1 MRDDTIS
8 LHKEIARQE
17 LIIEWLAKAA
27 ANGGWHGMRV
37 SPAFMRE
44 KAEKAARDSEYMT
57 EERVFQAFRTE
68 DEIQKV
74 ENWALLVETVGSR
87 YEFKTYEEGI
97 LATLEWL
104 RGETDLSPD
113 EYE

>member
-1 MRDDTIS
+1 MKEDTTS

-27 ANGGWHGMRV
+27 ANSGWHGLRV

-44 KAEKAARDSEYMT
+44 KAEEAAGDSEYMA

-68 DEIQKV
+68 DEVEKV
-74 ENWALLVETVGSR
+74 EKWAHLVETVGSR
-87 YEFKTYEEGI
+87 YEFKTFEEGI